1 MKVVLTVLS
10 VGLATGA
17 PQLFS
22 TPRAVNQNVVSSVLS
37 QLQPAIAAA
46 VAQALQ
52 GSSGSGGSASSSS
65 VTGNSGSSPA
75 STATPAKYFYEYKV
89 ANDKTQTYIS
99 QQESRDG
106 LEVKG
111 TYSYV
116 DPTGAIVTVRYT
128 AGEQG
133 YSETRERKAGAV
145 NVRARPAAP
154 TSGPGLDTAA
164 IIARVVAAL
173 QPAIQSA
180 VSRAVSQQ

>member
-1 MKVVLTVLS
+1 MKVVLTVFY

-22 TPRAVNQNVVSSVLS
+22 TPRAVNQDEVVSSVLS

-46 VAQALQ
+46 VAQALR
-52 GSSGSGGSASSSS
+52 GSGGSASSSS
-65 VTGNSGSSPA
+65 VSDNSGSSPA

-89 ANDKTQTYIS
+89 ANDNTQTYIS

-106 LEVKG
+106 LEVEG

-154 TSGPGLDTAA
+154 TAGPGLDTAA

-173 QPAIQSA
+173 QPAIQTA